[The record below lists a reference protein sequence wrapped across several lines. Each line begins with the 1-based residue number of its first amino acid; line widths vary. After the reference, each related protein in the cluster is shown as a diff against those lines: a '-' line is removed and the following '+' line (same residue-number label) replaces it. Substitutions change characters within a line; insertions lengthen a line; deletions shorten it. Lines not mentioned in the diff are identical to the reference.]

1 MSDKRNPRR
10 GDYGRWRAPADRGDP
25 IAILEQQELDRAPEL
40 LPIRHGRMLASPFA
54 FFRGAAAIMAADL
67 ATTPRLG
74 IDVQLCGDAH
84 LANFGVFAAPDRR
97 LVFDLNDFDETHP
110 GPWEWDVERLAASA
124 AVLAG
129 DRGFGDDEG
138 RALAGTAAR
147 SYREA
152 MRRFAGMAALQVWYD
167 RAEVEDLVE
176 HGPRPL
182 SAEERR
188 RLDRALARSR
198 RKDSS
203 RALTKLTHIVDD
215 RPRIVSEPPLI
226 VPLNEMVGDGDPAKL
241 QAQVIALLH
250 AYRET
255 LDHDRRHLLGAY
267 EAVDAAQKIV
277 GVGSVGL
284 RAWVA
289 LLLGREDADPL
300 FLQLKEARRS
310 VIAPYV
316 RARVAGN
323 QGRRVVLG
331 QRLMQAAGDIFLG
344 WTHVA
349 ADVDGRQRDY
359 YVRQLWDAKGSARL
373 DDMTAGELHVYMEL
387 CGWTLARA
395 HARSGDRREI
405 AAYLGRG
412 DRFDRSIAEFAHV
425 YAELNSAD
433 HEAMAAAVAQ
443 GRLEADTDH

>member
-1 MSDKRNPRR
+1 
-10 GDYGRWRAPADRGDP
+10 
-25 IAILEQQELDRAPEL
+25 
-40 LPIRHGRMLASPFA
+40 
-54 FFRGAAAIMAADL
+54 
-67 ATTPRLG
+67 
-74 IDVQLCGDAH
+74 
-84 LANFGVFAAPDRR
+84 
-97 LVFDLNDFDETHP
+97 VFDLNDFDETHP
-110 GPWEWDVERLAASA
+110 GPWEWDVKRLAASA

-129 DRGFGDDEG
+129 DREFGDDTG
-138 RALAGTAAR
+138 RELAVTAAR

-152 MRRFAGMAALQVWYD
+152 MRRFATMAALQVWYD
-167 RAEVEDLVE
+167 RAEIDDLVE

-182 SAEERR
+182 TAEERT
-188 RLDRALARSR
+188 RLDHALARSR

-226 VPLNEMVGDGDPAKL
+226 VPLNELVAGGDPAVL
-241 QAQVIALLH
+241 QHQVLDLLH

-289 LLLGREDADPL
+289 LLLGREDSDPL

-310 VIAPYV
+310 VIAPHV
-316 RARVAGN
+316 REWVAGN
-323 QGRRVVLG
+323 QGRRVVLR

-344 WTHVA
+344 WTHVT
-349 ADVDGRQRDY
+349 ADVDGRHRDY

-373 DDMTAGELHVYMEL
+373 EDMTAGELHVYMEL

-395 HARSGDRREI
+395 HARSGDKRAI
-405 AAYLGRG
+405 AAYLGRS
-412 DRFDRSIAEFAHV
+412 DRFDRAIGAFAHV
-425 YAELNSAD
+425 YAQINAAD
-433 HEAMAAAVAQ
+433 HDALVAAVAA
-443 GRLEADTDH
+443 GRLQADTEH